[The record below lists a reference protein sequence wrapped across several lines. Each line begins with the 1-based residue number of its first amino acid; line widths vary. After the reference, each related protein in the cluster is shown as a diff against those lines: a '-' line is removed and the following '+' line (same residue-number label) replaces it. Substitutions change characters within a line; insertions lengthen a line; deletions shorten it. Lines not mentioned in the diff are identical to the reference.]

1 MLWPRCLSGPPA
13 ANLCLPASWSSCEL
27 ASVVLVDLACMRRDR
42 YQHRHR
48 SLVRDTA
55 PLSAPVAL
63 ETQAEIAGYPVS
75 AVQPPP
81 AWIEAIA
88 VSEETKKAL
97 RLYHAA
103 RMADAAS
110 KR

>member
-1 MLWPRCLSGPPA
+1 
-13 ANLCLPASWSSCEL
+13 
-27 ASVVLVDLACMRRDR
+27 MRRDR

-55 PLSAPVAL
+55 PLSAAVAL

-110 KR
+110 KRAGDALREAMRHVPENERPRFFDMCEVVARQS